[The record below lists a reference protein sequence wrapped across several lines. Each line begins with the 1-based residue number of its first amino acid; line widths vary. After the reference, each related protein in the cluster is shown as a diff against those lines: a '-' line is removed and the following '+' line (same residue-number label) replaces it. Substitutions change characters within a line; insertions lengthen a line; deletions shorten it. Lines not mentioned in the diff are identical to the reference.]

1 MTFIKIISLVVLA
14 VCAVM
19 AGTAASAM
27 AAENPVAVNS
37 SGGAITG
44 VTVTGKSVAATVP
57 TLQTTSVGAAKIE
70 CTKGETSSG
79 TLTTNLTGTGK
90 TSGTGTV
97 KFTGCKTA
105 AGECENAGAG
115 TKEVTGTVSTLLVW
129 VGKESNKTIGLLFSI
144 LPYTGL
150 PGSQNGLLSV
160 ICSGELIDIQGSFI
174 ELTKTKIGE
183 LSTSGSVIAQ
193 AASGMQEDLTYT
205 ENGKEGTNTLYSNQN
220 HGAVNVAGMEIET
233 EETYSTRVKVIEN

>member
-1 MTFIKIISLVVLA
+1 MTLIKIISLVVLA

-37 SGGAITG
+37 SGEAITDG
-44 VTVTGKSVAATVP
+44 SVSGKSVGTTVP
-57 TLQTTSVGAAKIE
+57 TLQTTSVGAARIE

-90 TSGTGTV
+90 TSGTVTV

-150 PGSQNGLLSV
+150 PGSQNNLLSLV
-160 ICSGELIDIQGSFI
+160 CSSELVDAQGSFI
-174 ELTKTKIGE
+174 ALTKAKLGE
-183 LSTSGSVIAQ
+183 LSTHGSVIAT
-193 AASGMQEDLTYT
+193 AKSGRQEDLTYT

-220 HGAVNVAGMEIET
+220 HGAFEMAGEEIET
-233 EETYSTRVKVIEN
+233 EETYSTSVRVIEN